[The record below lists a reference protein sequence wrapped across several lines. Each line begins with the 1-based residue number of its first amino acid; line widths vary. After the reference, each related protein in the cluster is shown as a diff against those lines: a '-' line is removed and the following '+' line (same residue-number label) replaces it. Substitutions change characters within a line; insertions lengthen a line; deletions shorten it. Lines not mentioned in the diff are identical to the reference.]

1 MTPPAAP
8 RRLDLG
14 TPAREGELWFV
25 LENSV
30 FLKAPRPGQAYRS
43 DREIERER
51 KSEKGRRGGTRRQ
64 RQEIGVHQTT
74 GRRVTVTV
82 PHPAREPPT
91 PSIGSRAK
99 VELIL
104 M

>member
-1 MTPPAAP
+1 MHLVSLCSHIDFQNL
-8 RRLDLG
+8 R
-14 TPAREGELWFV
+14 
-25 LENSV
+25 
-30 FLKAPRPGQAYRS
+30 

-74 GRRVTVTV
+74 GRQVTVTV

>member
-14 TPAREGELWFV
+14 TPAREGEFWFV

-30 FLKAPRPGQAYRS
+30 FLKAPRPGQAYKERQG
-43 DREIERER
+43 DREREKKRERE
-51 KSEKGRRGGTRRQ
+51 KRRDKETATGNRSSPNNRQ
-64 RQEIGVHQTT
+64 
-74 GRRVTVTV
+74 VTVTV